1 MCVYRIFTSRLQIK
15 IVDNEDTHVIR
26 AHFQYS
32 IHYDV
37 KGPDDV
43 TIETRTRSVAEVTGS
58 RRSLLTKMMLEP
70 DKRAILKRAKT
81 SIDTD
86 GYAYILTTHSRYHK
100 DTQLNLTSKF
110 YVIDQHT
117 RTSTLNRNKR
127 THKRHPVYYTSMK
140 PKVRDASV

>member
-1 MCVYRIFTSRLQIK
+1 MCICADICTTRLQIK

-58 RRSLLTKMMLEP
+58 RLSLLTKMMLEP
-70 DKRAILKRAKT
+70 DKRAVLKRAKT

-86 GYAYILTTHSRYHK
+86 GYDYILTTHISRHHK
-100 DTQLNLTSKF
+100 NIQLNLMSRF
-110 YVIDQHT
+110 YMDDQHI
-117 RTSTLNRNKR
+117 RTSTLYRNKR
-127 THKRHPVYYTSMK
+127 THKRHPV
-140 PKVRDASV
+140 